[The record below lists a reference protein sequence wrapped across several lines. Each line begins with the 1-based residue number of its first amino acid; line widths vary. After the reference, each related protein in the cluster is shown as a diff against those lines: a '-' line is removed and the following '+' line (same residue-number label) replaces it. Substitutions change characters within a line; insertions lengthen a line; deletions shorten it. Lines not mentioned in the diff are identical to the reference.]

1 MDTDSF
7 LLALRLF
14 ISRRGK
20 PYEILC
26 DRGTNF
32 RGGERELK
40 ELLEDLNPPLKQQLA
55 DQSIT
60 FKFNPP
66 LSPHFGGAWEREVKS
81 VKASLQVVLRDQV
94 VSEEVLSTV
103 LMEVE
108 GILNSKPLG
117 YSSSDLAD
125 PDPVT
130 PNLLLMGRRDA
141 SLPQAAYGSSE
152 LLGRRRWRHSQVLA
166 DRFWSQFTRQYLP
179 DLQRRQKWRT
189 PTVDLAVDQVVMVV
203 DSQLPRALWPIGKVT
218 KVHPSDDGTVRSA
231 DVNIKGA
238 VYTRPVTKLVLL
250 PKMPEDD
257 MDIRVS

>member
-7 LLALRLF
+7 LLALRRF

-40 ELLEDLNPPLKQQLA
+40 ESLEDLDPSLRQQLA
-55 DQSIT
+55 NQSIT

-66 LSPHFGGAWEREVKS
+66 LSPHFGGAWEREVRS

-103 LMEVE
+103 LLEVE

-117 YSSSDLAD
+117 YSSSDLAN

-130 PNLLLMGRRDA
+130 PNLLLMGRHDA
-141 SLPQAAYGSSE
+141 SLPQAAYGSNE
-152 LLGRRRWRHSQVLA
+152 LLGHRRWRHSQVLA
-166 DRFWSQFTRQYLP
+166 DRFWSQFTHQYLP
-179 DLQRRQKWRT
+179 DRQRRQKWRT
-189 PTVDLAVDQVVMVV
+189 PTVDLVADQVVIVV
-203 DSQLPRALWPIGKVT
+203 DPQLPRVLWPIGKVV
-218 KVHPSDDGTVRSA
+218 KVHLSDDGTVRSA
-231 DVNIKGA
+231 DVNWDSLYLSSYQAGTA
-238 VYTRPVTKLVLL
+238 
-250 PKMPEDD
+250 
-257 MDIRVS
+257 S